1 MTLPTPKFIYFDL
14 GNVLLYFD
22 HLRGARQ
29 MAEVAGIAPQLAYEV
44 VFQTDLEYRYERG
57 DLDCQGFHDEFCQR
71 TNTSP
76 NYQQLKHAAGA
87 IFEPNQAVQNL
98 ARRLHALGHRLGI
111 LSNTCAAHWE
121 YSIDG
126 RYPLLNQCFETYALS
141 YELKSMKPDAAIYTR
156 SAQLAGVEPAQILF
170 IDDRPENVQGA
181 QAQGWDAVLYE
192 SASGLEQ
199 SLVERGCLERVK
211 GR

>member
-1 MTLPTPKFIYFDL
+1 MTSPQFIYFDL

-22 HLRGARQ
+22 HMRGARQ

-44 VFQTDLEYRYERG
+44 VFQNDLEYRYERG
-57 DLDCQGFHDEFCQR
+57 DIDCHGFREEFCRR

-76 NYQQLKHAAGA
+76 DFQQLKYAAAA
-87 IFEPNQAVQNL
+87 IFEPNEAVQEL
-98 ARRLHALGHRLGI
+98 ARRLHRGGHRLGV

-121 YSIDG
+121 YCIDG
-126 RYPLLNQCFETYALS
+126 RYPLLNQCFEKYALS
-141 YELKSMKPDAAIYTR
+141 YELKSMKPDAAIYAR
-156 SAQLAGVEPAQILF
+156 SAQLAGVKPEQILF

-199 SLVERGCLERVK
+199 ALVERGCLE
-211 GR
+211 GTP